1 EFIIFAISANKNEH
15 HSYKYEIP
23 NNVIEIRD
31 IYLEV
36 DKNKQKKSNVKLS
49 LSHKEKE
56 LILKFIIGE
65 YFDWKDFFDCMKRL
79 KNINTVDILMSE
91 DFFDVVSEVATK
103 YYPYIVFN
111 HFFGQYAP

>member
-1 EFIIFAISANKNEH
+1 MNTILTNTK
-15 HSYKYEIP
+15 IP

-65 YFDWKDFFDCMKRL
+65 YFDWKDFF
-79 KNINTVDILMSE
+79 
-91 DFFDVVSEVATK
+91 
-103 YYPYIVFN
+103 
-111 HFFGQYAP
+111 